1 MEPVDRHPSICHLE
15 AERAVAKL
23 SDKMAYGYALGRERI
38 LDSIKMARLARG
50 ISPEQ
55 LLLEPSIFIVMN
67 ANSPLQFDMQM
78 LHGIIEMA
86 RHGQPII
93 VTPFTLAGAMAPVTI
108 AGALVQ

>member
-1 MEPVDRHPSICHLE
+1 M
-15 AERAVAKL
+15 AKL

-55 LLLEPSIFIVMN
+55 LLLEPSIFTVVN

-78 LHGIIEMA
+78 LHGVIEMA